1 MRKDPIC
8 GMEVDENTAI
18 HFTYQ
23 DETHYFCSKHCLEQ
37 FKRDKNP
44 GDAETSSHED
54 TGHVPLLT
62 KKDFV
67 VEGMHCANCALTIE
81 KGLKQL
87 DGVVN
92 ARVNFASNR
101 SSIEFDGDKVSPA
114 DVEETVKKLG
124 YVLLPDDTA
133 EQRVVLEIEGMDS
146 EHCRMIVENTLKKH
160 EGVAAVKVSLTRS
173 TAEVTYHSSIA
184 KPSDF
189 IKAVKNAG
197 YGAKISLEE
206 EQEPMDVSQ
215 KEIRSWKRKLVP
227 LAIAGIPLLI
237 IAMSEMFV
245 KLPGTIEKISLPLQ
259 FILATIMV
267 LLSGSYYTNGFR
279 ALFINR
285 VPNMDSLVALG
296 TGAAYGYSVM
306 SLMVTYTNIN
316 IKGFDHYYFE
326 AAGIILLFI
335 TLGKLLEAIAK
346 GRTSEAIKKLI
357 GLSPKTAIVVRDGK
371 EVEILVLEV
380 EIGDIVI
387 VKPGMK
393 IPVDGI
399 VTEGKSFVDEAMIT
413 GESLPVE
420 KKEGARVIGATINKT
435 GTFRMKTEKIGKDT
449 MLAQIIQLVRNA
461 QESRAPIQNLADRVS
476 AYFVPI
482 VMAVAVVSFVV
493 WLLAGKDLVFS
504 LTLLISVLIIACPCA
519 LGLAV
524 PTAVM
529 MGTGLAAK
537 NGILVKSAET
547 LQTAR
552 HLQVIIFDK
561 TGTLTKGEPGV
572 TDILPVKS
580 DETQI
585 LQLAASLEKNSEHP
599 IAQAVVT
606 RAQKDGISLKEA
618 KDFDSLTGRGVMAA
632 VDSVLY
638 YLGNQQ
644 LMKEKNLS
652 IGNSVEK
659 KILALEEEGKTVM
672 LLANQREVLGVIA
685 VADTLKDHSKEA
697 IALLKNN
704 GLKTIMLTGDNRR
717 TGEAIA
723 KEVGI
728 DRVIAEVLPRDKAD
742 HVKEMQSG
750 RTVVAMVGDGINDAP
765 ALAQADI
772 GIAIGS
778 GTDVAIESGDFVLIK
793 NDLRDVVTAIE
804 ISTFT
809 MRKIK
814 QNLFWAFCYNLIG
827 IPIAA
832 GVLYPFFGFL
842 LSPIIAGAA
851 MAFSS
856 VSVVMNTLL
865 MRFYRSSLKR

>member
-1 MRKDPIC
+1 
-8 GMEVDENTAI
+8 MEVDENTAI

-23 DETHYFCSKHCLEQ
+23 DETHYFCSKYCLEQ
-37 FKRDKNP
+37 FKRNKNP
-44 GDAETSSHED
+44 GDAETISHED

-67 VEGMHCANCALTIE
+67 VEGMHCASCALTIE

-101 SSIEFDGDKVSPA
+101 SSLEFDGDKVSPA
-114 DVEETVKKLG
+114 EVEETVKKLG
-124 YVLLPDDTA
+124 YVLLPDD
-133 EQRVVLEIEGMDS
+133 
-146 EHCRMIVENTLKKH
+146 
-160 EGVAAVKVSLTRS
+160 
-173 TAEVTYHSSIA
+173 
-184 KPSDF
+184 
-189 IKAVKNAG
+189 NAG

-206 EQEPMDVSQ
+206 EQESIDVSQ
-215 KEIRSWKRKLVP
+215 KEILSWKRKLIP
-227 LAIAGIPLLI
+227 LAIAGVPLLI
-237 IAMSEMFV
+237 IAMAEMFIE
-245 KLPGTIEKISLPLQ
+245 LPGIIEKISLPLQ

-306 SLMVTYTNIN
+306 SLMVTYANVN

-393 IPVDGI
+393 IPVDGV
-399 VTEGKSFVDEAMIT
+399 VTEGKSFVDEAMLT

-420 KKEGARVIGATINKT
+420 KKEGAKVIGATINKT
-435 GTFRMKTEKIGKDT
+435 GTFRLKTEKIGKDT
-449 MLAQIIQLVRNA
+449 MLAQIIQLVRRA

-482 VMAVAVVSFVV
+482 VMAVAVLSFAV
-493 WLLAGKDLVFS
+493 WLLAGKGLVFS

-552 HLQVIIFDK
+552 HLQAIIFDK
-561 TGTLTKGEPGV
+561 TGTLTKGEPGI

-580 DETQI
+580 AEPQI

-652 IGNSVEK
+652 IKESVEK

-672 LLANQREVLGVIA
+672 LLANQKEVLGVIA

-704 GLKTIMLTGDNRR
+704 GLKTVMLTGDNRK

-728 DRVIAEVLPRDKAD
+728 DSVIAEVLPRDKAD

-750 RTVVAMVGDGINDAP
+750 GTVVAMVGDGINDAP

-793 NDLRDVVTAIE
+793 NDLRDVVTAIG

-832 GVLYPFFGFL
+832 GVLYPFSGFL

-865 MRFYRSSLKR
+865 MRFYRPGLKI